1 MRLWMLLKE
10 HAKGSLVVRTALA
23 PGADPPGAFRS
34 SFPMDARPHDPRL

>member
-1 MRLWMLLKE
+1 MRLWMPLME
-10 HAKGSLVVRTALA
+10 CAEESSAVRTALA